1 MSFKYSIDQALKVC
15 PNPDLMISAGD
26 TTQNGYKSTE
36 WEACFEVMHDYYA
49 KYPTVTVAGNH
60 EMKGDWNFI
69 SFAQRFNMSG
79 AKTGYPQF
87 DRTMGYFEYGDAIF
101 VILNGE
107 VTPADKKPEI
117 MKKELQW
124 CKSVLDASDKKWRI
138 VMTHAG
144 PYTTMIRST
153 SATTT
158 STTASIRSIR

>member
-1 MSFKYSIDQALKVC
+1 MSFKDSIDQALKIC

-36 WEACFEVMHDYYA
+36 WEACFDVMGDYYA

-60 EMKGDWNFI
+60 EMKGDWNFV

-107 VTPADKKPEI
+107 VTPADQK
-117 MKKELQW
+117 
-124 CKSVLDASDKKWRI
+124 A
-138 VMTHAG
+138 
-144 PYTTMIRST
+144 
-153 SATTT
+153 
-158 STTASIRSIR
+158 